1 MPSAAALLCAAT
13 RSLRAAGIEA
23 PRAEARLLLR
33 AATGWTPERLLAEPQ
48 ASVPEPAVRRMARLV
63 EARAARTPMAYLLG
77 EREFWS
83 LRLCVGPGVLVPRP
97 ETETLVE
104 AALEALPDRAA
115 RLRILDL
122 GTGSGCLL
130 LALLHEYPN
139 AVGLGVDRSAEA
151 LAIAAA
157 NARTLGLAGRALFVR
172 GDWGRALGGSFDLI
186 VANPPYV
193 ATDELRALAPEVV
206 RHEPVAALDGGPDGF
221 DAYRALLPDLLR
233 LRAPAGL
240 ACLEIG
246 AGQEP
251 ALRALFEA
259 AGLDVSAR
267 PDLAGIPR
275 CLVLRGRAGA
285 GALTAR

>member
-13 RSLRAAGIEA
+13 RSLRLAGIEA

-33 AATGWTPERLLAEPQ
+33 AATGWTPERLLSEPHG
-48 ASVPEPAVRRMARLV
+48 AVPEAAAHRLAHLV
-63 EARAARTPMAYLLG
+63 EARAARTPMAYVLG

-83 LRLCVGPGVLVPRP
+83 LRLRVGPGVLVPRP

-139 AVGLGVDRSAEA
+139 ALGVGVDRSAAA
-151 LAIAAA
+151 LAIAAD
-157 NARTLGLAGRALFVR
+157 NARTLGLADRALLLR
-172 GDWGRALGGSFDLI
+172 GDWGRALGGRFDLL

-193 ATDELRALAPEVV
+193 ATDELRVLAPEVV
-206 RHEPVAALDGGPDGF
+206 RHEPVPALDGGPDGL
-221 DAYRALLPDLLR
+221 DAYRAVLPDLLR
-233 LRAPAGL
+233 LRAPGGL

-259 AGLDVSAR
+259 AGLEVAAR

-275 CLVLRGRAGA
+275 CLVLRGRAGDD
-285 GALTAR
+285 ALTAR

>member
-13 RSLRAAGIEA
+13 RSLRAAGIA
-23 PRAEARLLLR
+23 TPRAEARLLLR
-33 AATGWTPERLLAEPQ
+33 TATGWTPERLLAEPQ
-48 ASVPEPAVRRMARLV
+48 APVPEPAARRMARLV

-83 LRLCVGPGVLVPRP
+83 LRLRVGPGVLVPRP

-139 AVGLGVDRSAEA
+139 ATGVGLDRSAEA
-151 LAIAAA
+151 LAMAAA
-157 NARTLGLAGRALFVR
+157 NARRLGFADRALFVR
-172 GDWGRALGGSFDLI
+172 GDWGRALAGSFDLI

-193 ATDELRALAPEVV
+193 ATGELDGLEPEVAF
-206 RHEPVAALDGGPDGF
+206 HEPRAALDGGPDGL
-221 DAYRALLPDLLR
+221 DAYRALLPDLAR
-233 LRAPAGL
+233 LLASEGI

-246 AGQEP
+246 AGQGP
-251 ALRALFEA
+251 ALRELGEAVGLGVAAL
-259 AGLDVSAR
+259 

-275 CLVLRGRAGA
+275 CLVLRGKTRVGSI
-285 GALTAR
+285 GTR